1 MAVVGLQR
9 AVPGLVLR
17 GEGLVG
23 AEGLVFPHS
32 VSVRDSPF

>member
-1 MAVVGLQR
+1 MAVVGLRR
-9 AVPGLVLR
+9 AVPGLVPR

-32 VSVRDSPF
+32 ISVRGSPF